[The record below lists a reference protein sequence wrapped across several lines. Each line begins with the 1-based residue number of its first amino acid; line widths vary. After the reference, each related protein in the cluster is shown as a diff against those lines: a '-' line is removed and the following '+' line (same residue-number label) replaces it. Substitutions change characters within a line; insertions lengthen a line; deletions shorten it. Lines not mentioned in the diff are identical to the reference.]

1 MKETIGGY
9 FEWEFPPVKNHGLH
23 DSEILLNSCR
33 HSLEYI
39 LRGLNGVTLVWI
51 PYFTC
56 EVVLEPLKRLNISYR
71 FYHINRD
78 LEIATEIALAEKE
91 CLVYTNYY
99 GIKDAYVESLA
110 KKYGNKLVVDNA
122 QALFCKPY
130 KESHQV
136 YSPRKYI
143 GMPDGGL
150 IVTTI
155 PDNTSALPVDISYGR
170 CSHLLKRL
178 ELNPSEGYKDFQRDD
193 EQLSNCELSRM
204 SAISRGIF
212 TSVDFG
218 SIKQRRRDNFAILH
232 KVLRGTNKLTIPSM
246 DDFECPLVY
255 PYWVENGKE
264 LKRKLISNSIFVA
277 TYWPNVFE
285 WCMSDDLEYELADN
299 VVCIPVDQRYDKADM
314 ERILKEI
321 KK

>member
-1 MKETIGGY
+1 MKEAIGGY

-23 DSEILLNSCR
+23 DGEILLNSCR

-78 LEIATEIALAEKE
+78 LEIAADIALAEKE
-91 CLVYTNYY
+91 YLVYTNYY
-99 GIKDAYVESLA
+99 GIKDAYVRSLA
-110 KKYGNKLVVDNA
+110 KKYENKLIVDNA
-122 QALFCKPY
+122 QALFCKPH
-130 KESHQV
+130 KECHQV

-150 IVTTI
+150 AVSSV
-155 PDNTSALPVDISYGR
+155 PDNTDALPIDVSYGR
-170 CSHLLKRL
+170 CTHLLKRL
-178 ELNPSEGYKDFQRDD
+178 ELNPSEGYRDFQKDD
-193 EQLSNCELSRM
+193 EQLSNCKLSRM

-212 TSVDFG
+212 ASVNFA
-218 SIKQRRRDNFAILH
+218 SVKQKRRDNFAILH
-232 KVLRGTNKLTIPSM
+232 KVLRGTNKLTVPSM

-264 LKRKLISNSIFVA
+264 LKKKLISKSIFVA

-285 WCMSDDLEYELADN
+285 WCQLDDLECELADN
-299 VVCIPVDQRYDKADM
+299 VVCIPVDQRYGKGDM
-314 ERILKEI
+314 EGILKEI
-321 KK
+321 Q

>member
-23 DSEILLNSCR
+23 DGEILLNSCR

-39 LRGLNGVTLVWI
+39 LRGLNEVVLVWI

-56 EVVLEPLKRLNISYR
+56 EVVQEPLKRLNIPYR

-78 LEIATEIALAEKE
+78 LEIATDIALAEKE
-91 CLVYTNYY
+91 YLVYTNYY

-110 KKYGNKLVVDNA
+110 KKYANKLIVDNA
-122 QALFCKPY
+122 QALFCKPHNVC
-130 KESHQV
+130 HQV
-136 YSPRKYI
+136 YSTRKYI

-150 IVTTI
+150 AVTSV
-155 PDNTSALPVDISYGR
+155 PDNTDVMPIDLSYGR
-170 CSHLLKRL
+170 CTHLLKRL
-178 ELNPSEGYKDFQRDD
+178 ELNPSEGYRNFQEDD
-193 EQLSNCELSRM
+193 EQLSKCELSRM

-212 TSVDFG
+212 ASVDFEF
-218 SIKQRRRDNFAILH
+218 IKQKRRDNFAILH
-232 KVLRGTNKLTIPSM
+232 NILGRTNELAVPFE
-246 DDFECPLVY
+246 DLFECPLVY

-264 LKRKLISNSIFVA
+264 LKKKLISKSIFVA

-285 WCMSDDLEYELADN
+285 WCMANDLEYELANN
-299 VVCIPVDQRYDKADM
+299 VVCIPVDQRYGTDDM
-314 ERILKEI
+314 ERVLKEI
-321 KK
+321 L